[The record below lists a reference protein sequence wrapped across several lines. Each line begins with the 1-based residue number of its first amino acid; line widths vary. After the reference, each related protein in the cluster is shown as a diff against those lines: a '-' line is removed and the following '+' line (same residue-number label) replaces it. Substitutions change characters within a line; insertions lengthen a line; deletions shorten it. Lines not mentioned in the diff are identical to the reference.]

1 MTTSTSKFEIT
12 EELKDILIVLMIEW
26 IELNYQEAKETQ
38 QNKFKAY
45 PVYKDEFKEPCD
57 FYRDLIQCLFVSF
70 SYNEK
75 LVDFLIK
82 KERIKDCHKME
93 ILQYI
98 IGFYKKT
105 YNVRYVDDV
114 LDWKQFNNFPYLLYH
129 LMRVYVKNPDIEK
142 IMFQILKCLDCNDT
156 MQNK

>member
-82 KERIKDCHKME
+82 KERIKYCHKME